1 MSVDGQSECSYV
13 YLGFRCSGNTVMK
26 KNKQRKRRN
35 AIAKVGRPS
44 KARSLALRAASFVAG
59 ACLGVGFEE
68 LVRWL
73 WEFVRHLF

>member
-1 MSVDGQSECSYV
+1 
-13 YLGFRCSGNTVMK
+13 MK

>member
-1 MSVDGQSECSYV
+1 
-13 YLGFRCSGNTVMK
+13 MK

-35 AIAKVGRPS
+35 AIARVEQPS
-44 KARSLALRAASFVAG
+44 KARALALRMVSFAAG

-73 WEFVRHLF
+73 WEFVRLLF